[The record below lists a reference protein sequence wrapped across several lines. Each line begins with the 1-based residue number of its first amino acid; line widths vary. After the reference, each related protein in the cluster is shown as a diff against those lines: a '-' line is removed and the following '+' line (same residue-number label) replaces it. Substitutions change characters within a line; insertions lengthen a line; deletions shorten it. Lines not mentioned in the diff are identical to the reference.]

1 VKFTTPRMICAAIG
15 ITFTLNSSSAVSR
28 PGVRSFQIADELW
41 QELGR
46 VVHAGDSYRIVE
58 IMAMQG
64 EPLQVAT
71 LYFSAL
77 GKLYRADDL
86 RSVVVVGQKAIDY
99 CLTQA
104 VEAGKR
110 QDPSLETELRGRAK
124 EISYNLGSYTW
135 PGWAEP
141 GIQIGPAD
149 MAAGFEAARLNL
161 RLGEQLK
168 RGPEPMSRAH
178 WLLGAHALAA
188 GKHSDAVEHFQ
199 LSAQL
204 AGVAGNRSEELL
216 AQGYR
221 ALTLIAGKAA
231 RADGEAELKRVKDA
245 LRVGNPKEGQF
256 WIDQLET
263 ASRVLIAK

>member
-1 VKFTTPRMICAAIG
+1 MICGAIALALT
-15 ITFTLNSSSAVSR
+15 INASSAVSR
-28 PGVRSFQIADELW
+28 PGVRSFQSADELW

-58 IMAMQG
+58 IMARQG

-71 LYFSAL
+71 LYSSAL
-77 GKLYRADDL
+77 GRLYRADDL
-86 RSVVVVGQKAIDY
+86 RSVVVVGQKGIDY

-104 VEAGKR
+104 VEAAKR
-110 QDPSLETELRGRAK
+110 QNVSLENELRGRAK

-149 MAAGFEAARLNL
+149 MAVGFEAARLNL

-178 WLLGAHALAA
+178 WLVGAHALAA
-188 GKHSDAVEHFQ
+188 GKHQDAVESFRK
-199 LSAQL
+199 SAEL
-204 AGVAGNRSEELL
+204 AVVARNRSEELL

-231 RADGEAELKRVKDA
+231 RAEGEAELKRVKDA
-245 LRVGNPKEGQF
+245 L
-256 WIDQLET
+256 
-263 ASRVLIAK
+263 